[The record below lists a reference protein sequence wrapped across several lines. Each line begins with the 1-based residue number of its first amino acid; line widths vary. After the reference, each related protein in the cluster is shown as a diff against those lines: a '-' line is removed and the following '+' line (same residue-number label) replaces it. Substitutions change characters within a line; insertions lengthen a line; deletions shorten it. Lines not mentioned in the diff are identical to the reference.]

1 MEKRNNRIDAAT
13 SSLCFISRCKVPH
26 YFFPAQYPKVGKKGR
41 FIGHFRRKSR
51 LRPTNL
57 LFHYPIIVSTRP
69 QRQRSHRLSP
79 TLKAEQLCSNANKSP
94 TFAAANVGLLLRLC
108 SVAFP
113 AMRVGVSQHAET
125 RLVQRHFGN
134 QAAAVHECQREAELS
149 ATFGRL
155 LPHQQAERRRVQ
167 RRLGLCF

>member
-26 YFFPAQYPKVGKKGR
+26 YFFPAQYPKVGKIGR

-57 LFHYPIIVSTRP
+57 LFHYPIIVSSRP

-79 TLKAEQLCSNANKSP
+79 TLKAERLCANANKSP
-94 TFAAANVGLLLRLC
+94 TFAAANVGPLLRRC

-113 AMRVGVSQHAET
+113 AGSVEVARCAEPHS
-125 RLVQRHFGN
+125 RERNFSDK
-134 QAAAVHECQREAELS
+134 AAAVHECQREAELS